1 MKNLITQI
9 FIIFVLFSLTSC
21 QNKKDEPLKLR
32 VVSLQGKAKPVEIKT
47 PDLNVEALR
56 EQGKS
61 NSYSSSHYVETP
73 LQDNRAVRKTE
84 NYSNEFYDNKYNK
97 NGFDNIN
104 SQQQEV
110 VYRSD
115 FNEQNNEKTDV
126 KYILD
131 TNSKQGKNP
140 IIIQESSNVKTIDD
154 NDNQT
159 VEIDL
164 SNNAVVEKTTPKE
177 IEKTEIKKEVKKI
190 APKVNKNGYFVQV
203 GAFKNKRNADRSLAY
218 MKKFNKGLVQ
228 NVTAN
233 SEIKY
238 KVILG
243 PFSKRSSAQIIYNK
257 IKKSGHDALIIR
269 TSY

>member
-9 FIIFVLFSLTSC
+9 FIIFVLFFLSAC
-21 QNKKDEPLKLR
+21 QNKKNEPVKLR
-32 VVSLQGKAKPVEIKT
+32 VVSLQGKAKPVDIKT
-47 PDLNVEALR
+47 PDLNIKALR
-56 EQGKS
+56 EQGRS
-61 NSYSSSHYVETP
+61 HSYSSSHYVETP
-73 LQDNRAVRKTE
+73 PQENRATRQKE
-84 NYSNEFYDNKYNK
+84 NYSNEFYDHKYNK
-97 NGFDNIN
+97 NSFDNIDA
-104 SQQQEV
+104 QKQEV

-140 IIIQESSNVKTIDD
+140 IIIQESSNVKTIAA

-164 SNNAVVEKTTPKE
+164 SNNAVVEKTAPTVVK
-177 IEKTEIKKEVKKI
+177 KAKIKKKAKKI
-190 APKVNKNGYFVQV
+190 AKKRNKKGYFVQV
-203 GAFKNKRNADRSLAY
+203 GAFSNKRNANRSLAY
-218 MKKFNKGLVQ
+218 MKKFHKGLVK
-228 NVTAN
+228 NVKTKSAV
-233 SEIKY
+233 KY

-243 PFSKRSSAQIIYNK
+243 PFPKRSSAQIIYNN